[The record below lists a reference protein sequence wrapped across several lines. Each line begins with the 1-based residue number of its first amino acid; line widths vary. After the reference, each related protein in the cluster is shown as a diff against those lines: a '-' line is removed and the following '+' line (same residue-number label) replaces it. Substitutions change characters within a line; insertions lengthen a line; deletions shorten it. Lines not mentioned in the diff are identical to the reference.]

1 MSIRV
6 CIKRIEMSIH
16 VLSIY
21 VHIGGIA
28 YLPMNNC
35 EGAQNKHTQWHEL
48 KFLFPADNY
57 TNAENESI
65 SS

>member
-1 MSIRV
+1 
-6 CIKRIEMSIH
+6 MSIH

-28 YLPMNNC
+28 YLPMNKC